1 MAKYQLEYTDSALED
16 VALLKIYA
24 QRLVFD
30 AVDQQLLYEPTVETR
45 NRKFLEDNPVAT
57 WELRIGSYRVF
68 YDVDAE
74 QQTVRITAVGYK
86 EHNKLY
92 IRGKEYQL

>member
-1 MAKYQLEYTDSALED
+1 MAKHQVDYTESALED
-16 VALLKIYA
+16 VAFLKTYA

-30 AVDQQLLYEPTVETR
+30 TVDQQLAYEPTVETR
-45 NRKFLEDNPVAT
+45 NRKILEDNPLAT
-57 WELRIGSYRVF
+57 WELRIGIYRVF
-68 YDVDAE
+68 YDVDTE

-86 EHNKLY
+86 DHNKLY